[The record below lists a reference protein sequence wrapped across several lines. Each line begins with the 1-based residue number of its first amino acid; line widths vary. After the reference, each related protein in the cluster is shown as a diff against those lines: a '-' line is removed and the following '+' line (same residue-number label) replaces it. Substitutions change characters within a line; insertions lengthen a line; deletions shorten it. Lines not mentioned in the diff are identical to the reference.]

1 MKKKDQS
8 FFIVLTLYHL
18 MFAAIA
24 WHYSL
29 ATPGDA
35 YHYWHLTKDW
45 KDYFHIGPDVI
56 KLINYPFSKIL
67 KLPFWVGFVLYSG
80 IGLYAILG
88 LYRFSLQY
96 TNARNQMGKYLLLG
110 IFLLPNLHFWT
121 SVVGKEAIIFLS
133 ISWIIIHYAKGK
145 YGSLKHVAGWLLLAS
160 IRPHVALFL
169 LLAIGMTEIFAGRKW
184 DIKKVAIMGLGVL
197 GAFGLYLMTLQLL
210 NRNPFDIGYI
220 LERNDASLIAFK
232 RAGSYVPMIEY
243 NWLERIF
250 ALNFR
255 PLFEADSLFTFIL
268 SAENFLVLILMA
280 FATFSFIKHYQII
293 NLDTFARISL
303 CFFMVSSL
311 FFIQRYSCLGI
322 FVRTK
327 MMYLPFVL
335 IVAVKI
341 SNVKNTNRDTNH
353 ATF

>member
-1 MKKKDQS
+1 MMKKKDQS

-56 KLINYPFSKIL
+56 RLINYPFSKIL
-67 KLPFWVGFVLYSG
+67 KLPFWVGFVLYSS

-110 IFLLPNLHFWT
+110 VFLLPNLHFWT

-133 ISWIIIHYAKGK
+133 ISWIIIHYAKRE
-145 YGSLKHVAGWLLLAS
+145 YGSLKHIAGWLLLAS

-184 DIKKVAIMGLGVL
+184 DFKKLAIMGLGVL
-197 GAFGLYLMTLQLL
+197 GAFGLYLMTLHLL

-243 NWLERIF
+243 NWLERIV

-255 PLFEADSLFTFIL
+255 PFFERSASLYSLVLSLENVLVVIIL
-268 SAENFLVLILMA
+268 SYAGIIYARKFK
-280 FATFSFIKHYQII
+280 TIKLG
-293 NLDTFARISL
+293 NFARIAIW
-303 CFFMVSSL
+303 FFLISSL

-327 MMYLPFVL
+327 IMYLPFLL
-335 IVAVKI
+335 ITALQIIAQIK
-341 SNVKNTNRDTNH
+341 SPHRDQT
-353 ATF
+353 